1 VEIGERD
8 AEFVEITF
16 GVLEGD
22 VYAAKNSFIVKA
34 ELAKG
39 APDND

>member
-1 VEIGERD
+1 
-8 AEFVEITF
+8 
-16 GVLEGD
+16 VLEGD